1 MWSLPEDRKK
11 VKDNFSMVTQEVKD
25 GRELKW
31 GTVEIKVK
39 PHPSYLFHA
48 SNHT

>member
-11 VKDNFSMVTQEVKD
+11 VKDNFSRVTQEVK
-25 GRELKW
+25 GGGELKW
-31 GTVEIKVK
+31 WTVEIKVK
-39 PHPSYLFHA
+39 LHPSYLLHA